1 LSKLKPKLAY
11 QEKLIDDDGGGKKIV
26 QTVFLDVPSKG
37 KEEKRILSVVIRNQ
51 KKTKTKQADLKIIGI
66 RPHGQ
71 AGLEIILKEE

>member
-1 LSKLKPKLAY
+1 MVKPKLAY
-11 QEKLIDDDGGGKKIV
+11 QEKLIDDEGKKKVV

-37 KEEKRILSVVIRNQ
+37 SDEKRILSVVIRNQ

-71 AGLEIILKEE
+71 MGLEIILKED

>member
-1 LSKLKPKLAY
+1 MSKPKLAY
-11 QEKLIDDDGGGKKIV
+11 QEKLIDDERGGKKVV

-37 KEEKRILSVVIRNQ
+37 KEEKRILSVIIRNQ

-71 AGLEIILKEE
+71 MGLEIILKEED

>member
-1 LSKLKPKLAY
+1 MKPKLAY
-11 QEKLIDDDGGGKKIV
+11 QEKLIDDEGKKKVV

-37 KEEKRILSVVIRNQ
+37 SDEKRILSVVIRNQ

-71 AGLEIILKEE
+71 MGLEIILKED